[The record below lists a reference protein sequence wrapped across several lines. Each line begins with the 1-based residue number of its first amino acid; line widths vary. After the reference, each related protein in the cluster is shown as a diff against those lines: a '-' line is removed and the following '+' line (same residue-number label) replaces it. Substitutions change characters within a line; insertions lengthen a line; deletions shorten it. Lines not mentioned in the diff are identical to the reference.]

1 MSQSS
6 PRTPEHLPL
15 PDSYEGLFIQARSL
29 AQADLIPDATAA
41 YQRLIQ
47 KLNALSDKILSRR
60 PELKDLHKQAIVE
73 LIDLLSWER
82 RFAEAVEYQKELM
95 DRDPER
101 ANVWRRRLATLRIQ
115 KGETESGLADLRAL
129 AEEAPDDPWN
139 WLSLGEEARLE
150 GRFAESLAAFDRA
163 ASVASTAGQAQDEK
177 HTAEVLASTHYRRF
191 LLFKEMARWDD
202 AVKAWEE
209 AAALKPDEMADTL
222 PDLYKMLAEA
232 GMYSTARTYVDRDTN
247 SLRAGTQRGL
257 LDLMTGKPVDAMQ
270 EWRAV
275 AALDPLSFDGGQ
287 EAWMEAVL
295 RVGDPQPVLDRL
307 EDLLSGYGSTRMLI
321 LGGMAWAMSGKT
333 ETAGALLQRAI
344 DLLRRERPP
353 KTKLDGADW
362 RLLTELVPYA
372 EQTTALKPYFAVIE
386 TTWEQPAR

>member
-1 MSQSS
+1 MSQPSRA
-6 PRTPEHLPL
+6 PAEHLPL
-15 PDSYEGLFIQARSL
+15 PDSYEGLLIQARSL
-29 AQADLIPDATAA
+29 AQVDLVPDAIAA
-41 YQRLIQ
+41 YRRLIE
-47 KLNALSDKILSRR
+47 KLGSLSDRILRRR
-60 PELKDLHKQAIVE
+60 PELEDLRKQASVE
-73 LIDLLSWER
+73 LIDLLAWER

-101 ANVWRRRLATLRIQ
+101 ANFWRRRLASLRIQ
-115 KGETESGLADLRAL
+115 KGETEPGLSDLRAL

-150 GRFAESLAAFDRA
+150 GRLAESLAAFDRA
-163 ASVASTAGQAQDEK
+163 VAAGQAQDEK
-177 HTAEVLASTHYRRF
+177 LRAEALASTHYRRF

-209 AAALKPDEMADTL
+209 AAALKPDEVAETL
-222 PDLYKMLAEA
+222 PDLYKALTDA
-232 GMYSTARTYVDRDTN
+232 GLYSMARTYVDRDTN
-247 SLRAGTQRGL
+247 SLRAGMQRGL
-257 LDLMTGKPVDAMQ
+257 LNLMTGKPGEAMQ

-275 AALDPLSFDGGQ
+275 AALDPLSFDSGQ
-287 EAWMEAVL
+287 EAWMETVL
-295 RVGDPQPVLDRL
+295 RLGDPQPVLDRL
-307 EDLLSGYGSTRMLI
+307 DELLSGHGSARMLI

-353 KTKLDGADW
+353 KAKLDGADW
-362 RLLTELVPYA
+362 RLLTSLVPYA
-372 EQTTALKPYFAVIE
+372 EMRTALKPYFAVIE